1 MTAIETQEMQPGN
14 HGRRGM
20 MLLPIVLAAVVYFFS
35 TTHRGV
41 IDYDEGY
48 YAQAAKGMAESGD
61 WVTPYVN
68 GVRFLEKPPLLYW
81 LTAASFKVCGINEF
95 ALRLPTALAV
105 IALVWVV
112 MLIARRV
119 ADARTAFVAGLCTA
133 FSAGTYLFT
142 RETLHDIWL
151 VLFVALAMY
160 AFIDWYLDPRHPR
173 CAALLF
179 YAATAGAVMCKS
191 LIGVVFPLGIVVV
204 FFLLS
209 RERPGWRTLHVLPGI
224 DGALALARSRAEQRF
239 SPFFLCGRAVP
250 ALFRKARTTRPLVP
264 STSNILGA
272 HPRLAVSLDGISA
285 GCDRRESP
293 IG

>member
-1 MTAIETQEMQPGN
+1 
-14 HGRRGM
+14 
-20 MLLPIVLAAVVYFFS
+20 
-35 TTHRGV
+35 
-41 IDYDEGY
+41 
-48 YAQAAKGMAESGD
+48 MAESGD

-81 LTAASFKVCGINEF
+81 LTAASFKAFGINEF

-119 ADARTAFVAGLCTA
+119 ADARTAFIAGLSTA
-133 FSAGTYLFT
+133 FSTGTYIFT

-160 AFIDWYLDPRHPR
+160 AFIDWHLDPRHSR
-173 CAALLF
+173 CKALLF

-204 FFLLS
+204 FFLRSQPFGTAVFSIFSLWAS
-209 RERPGWRTLHVLPGI
+209 NSCAFSGI
-224 DGALALARSRAEQRF
+224 ANHPFSGPFHF
-239 SPFFLCGRAVP
+239 SPFGRSSLSGCFPGRHFCRRRSPRVANRMTPVSVPFLDWHWRGP
-250 ALFRKARTTRPLVP
+250 ASFWVFSPSQTDWSITPFRRF
-264 STSNILGA
+264 
-272 HPRLAVSLDGISA
+272 
-285 GCDRRESP
+285 RRSRCL
-293 IG
+293 